1 MTIGELIKKQ
11 RELQHKSQ
19 KELGAAMN
27 VTQQTI
33 AAYENGLRN
42 PSKEMMQKFATA
54 LNIDFADFYFCS
66 NINNSVDT
74 SQEMLNLFG
83 AFGGLLNKLET
94 NVENME
100 NTEKNNDN
108 QSKTLHKKLLY
119 ENLEEMIDTLL
130 NFFHLY
136 FPDIT
141 VVTLMDKCE
150 KNNLDS
156 IYHSLKKLNELG
168 KQEAVKRI
176 EELSQLEKYTETTNT
191 QTENKTEL

>member
-19 KELGAAMN
+19 KELGVAMN

-94 NVENME
+94 NVGNME

-108 QSKTLHKKLLY
+108 QTKKLHKKLLY

-176 EELSQLEKYTETTNT
+176 EELSQLEKYTETTDT